1 MIDPSVRV
9 ALIGL
14 RAFCELMTPDLAL
27 ACSYS
32 LPKIYDLKCSPK
44 PRWLGA
50 DITVESA
57 AFLVTVDSSDPLPGS
72 HYWIW

>member
-27 ACSYS
+27 AF
-32 LPKIYDLKCSPK
+32 LTHF
-44 PRWLGA
+44 PRY
-50 DITVESA
+50 T
-57 AFLVTVDSSDPLPGS
+57 T
-72 HYWIW
+72 

>member
-32 LPKIYDLKCSPK
+32 LPKIYDLTCSPK
-44 PRWLGA
+44 PR
-50 DITVESA
+50 
-57 AFLVTVDSSDPLPGS
+57 
-72 HYWIW
+72 